1 MGRYT
6 QYGCLYLYF
15 DPRPKTKKEDLYD
28 REKELEQFFKA
39 LSYAPLIVVTGL
51 RRTGKTSFVNVALSE
66 CGCPFAFLDLRGLP
80 FNPSYVD
87 IVRRLEAA
95 FRRIDRKWIS
105 DLSEAL
111 KHLKGVSVLGSEL
124 SFEWGKAGVDLA
136 EFFGEI
142 DSCAAEKKKKFVIAF
157 DEIQVIRGDKWML
170 RFLAHVVDSYHN
182 IVVGVTGS
190 EVGVLFDFLGFDQP
204 DSPLYGRHF
213 VQVQMKNFSAGMAKE
228 FLVSGFKQIK
238 LEPSAEVLEYA
249 IKRLDGVPGWLTLF
263 GVRCRDRNACSKE
276 LVDEVASEAGKLA
289 REEVLKI
296 VALSR
301 RYGVA
306 LNFLAKIGEASW
318 SQIKSVIE
326 TKEARSVT
334 NHAVT
339 TILRNLC
346 NMGIIMETDNRYVI
360 SDTLLI
366 EGIREEPLTE

>member
-6 QYGCLYLYF
+6 QYGCLYMYF
-15 DPRPKTKKEDLYD
+15 DPRPKIKKEDLYD
-28 REKELEQFFKA
+28 REKELEQFFKVLA
-39 LSYAPLIVVTGL
+39 YAPLIVVIGL
-51 RRTGKTSFVNVALSE
+51 RRTGKTSFVNVALGE
-66 CGCPFAFLDLRGLP
+66 CGCPFAILDLRGLP
-80 FNPSYVD
+80 FNPSYADV
-87 IVRRLEAA
+87 VRRLEAA
-95 FRRIDRKWIS
+95 FRRIDRKWFS

-136 EFFGEI
+136 ELFGQIE
-142 DSCAAEKKKKFVIAF
+142 SWAAKKKKKFVIAF

-182 IVVGVTGS
+182 VVVVVTGS

-213 VQVQMKNFSAGMAKE
+213 VQVQMKNFSASMAKE

-238 LEPSAEVLEYA
+238 LEPSSEVLEYA

-263 GVRCRDRNACSKE
+263 GVKCRDRNACSRE

-296 VALSR
+296 VAFSR
-301 RYGVA
+301 RYGVI
-306 LNFLAKIGEASW
+306 LNFIAKVGEASW
-318 SQIKSVIE
+318 SEIKSVIE
-326 TKEARSVT
+326 MREARSVT
-334 NHAVT
+334 NYAVST
-339 TILRNLC
+339 LIRNLV
-346 NMGIIMETDNRYVI
+346 NMGVIWKTDSKYAI
-360 SDTLLI
+360 SDALLI
-366 EGIREEPLTE
+366 EGIREEPLPE

>member
-157 DEIQVIRGDKWML
+157 DEIQVVRGDKWML

>member
-1 MGRYT
+1 
-6 QYGCLYLYF
+6 LYF

>member
-1 MGRYT
+1 M
-6 QYGCLYLYF
+6 YF

-39 LSYAPLIVVTGL
+39 LSYAPLVVVTGL
-51 RRTGKTSFVNVALSE
+51 RRTGKTSFVNVALVE
-66 CGCPFAFLDLRGLP
+66 CGCPFAILDLRGLP
-80 FNPSYVD
+80 FNPSYADV
-87 IVRRLEAA
+87 VRRLEAA
-95 FRRIDRKWIS
+95 FRQIDRKWFF
-105 DLSEAL
+105 DLAEAL

-136 EFFGEI
+136 ELFAEI
-142 DSCAAEKKKKFVIAF
+142 DGWAAKKKRKFLIAF
-157 DEIQVIRGDKWML
+157 DEIQIIRGDKWML

-182 IVVGVTGS
+182 VIVVVTGS

-204 DSPLYGRHF
+204 ESPLYGRHF
-213 VQVQMKNFSAGMAKE
+213 VQVQMKNFSASMAKD

-238 LEPSAEVLEYA
+238 LEPSLEVLEYA
-249 IKRLDGVPGWLTLF
+249 VKRLDGVPGWLTLF
-263 GVRCRDRNACSKE
+263 GVRCRDRNACSRE

-301 RYGVA
+301 RYGVI
-306 LNFLAKIGEASW
+306 LNFITKVEEASW

-334 NHAVT
+334 NHAVST
-339 TILRNLC
+339 LIRNLV
-346 NMGIIMETDNRYVI
+346 NMGIILETDSKYAI
-360 SDTLLI
+360 SDSLLI
-366 EGIREEPLTE
+366 EGIREEPLPE

>member
-157 DEIQVIRGDKWML
+157 DEIQVVRGDKWML

-339 TILRNLC
+339 TILRNLY

-366 EGIREEPLTE
+366 EGIREEPLPE

>member
-1 MGRYT
+1 MGRCT
-6 QYGCLYLYF
+6 RYGCLYVYF

-51 RRTGKTSFVNVALSE
+51 RRTGKTSFVNVAVGE
-66 CGCPFAFLDLRGLP
+66 CGCPSAILDLRGLP
-80 FNPSYVD
+80 FNPSSADV
-87 IVRRLEAA
+87 VRRLEAA
-95 FRRIDRKWIS
+95 FRRIDRKWFS

-111 KHLKGVSVLGSEL
+111 RHLKGVSVLGSEL

-136 EFFGEI
+136 ELFGEI
-142 DSCAAEKKKKFVIAF
+142 DSWAEKKKKKFVIAF

-170 RFLAHVVDSYHN
+170 RFLAHVADSYHN
-182 IVVGVTGS
+182 VVVVVTGS

-204 DSPLYGRHF
+204 PSPLYGRHF
-213 VQVQMKNFSAGMAKE
+213 VQVQMKNFSASMAKE

-238 LEPSAEVLEYA
+238 LEPSLEVLEYVV
-249 IKRLDGVPGWLTLF
+249 KRLDGVPGWLTLF
-263 GVRCRDRNACSKE
+263 GVRCRDRNACSRE

-301 RYGVA
+301 RYGVI
-306 LNFLAKIGEASW
+306 LNFVAKVGEASW
-318 SQIKSVIE
+318 SQIKSVVE

-334 NHAVT
+334 NHAVST
-339 TILRNLC
+339 LIRNLV
-346 NMGIIMETDNRYVI
+346 NMGIMLESDSKYAI
-360 SDTLLI
+360 SDALLI
-366 EGIREEPLTE
+366 EGIREEPLPE

>member
-1 MGRYT
+1 V
-6 QYGCLYLYF
+6 YF

-51 RRTGKTSFVNVALSE
+51 RRTGKTSFVNVAVGE
-66 CGCPFAFLDLRGLP
+66 CGCPSAILDLRGLP
-80 FNPSYVD
+80 FNPSSADV
-87 IVRRLEAA
+87 VRRLEAA
-95 FRRIDRKWIS
+95 FRRIDRKWFS

-111 KHLKGVSVLGSEL
+111 RHLKGVSVLGSEL

-136 EFFGEI
+136 ELFGEI
-142 DSCAAEKKKKFVIAF
+142 DSWAEKKKKKFVIAF

-170 RFLAHVVDSYHN
+170 RFLAHVADSYHN
-182 IVVGVTGS
+182 VVVVVTGS

-204 DSPLYGRHF
+204 PSPLYGRHF
-213 VQVQMKNFSAGMAKE
+213 VQVQMKNFSASMAKE

-238 LEPSAEVLEYA
+238 LEPSLEVLEYVV
-249 IKRLDGVPGWLTLF
+249 KRLDGVPGWLTLF
-263 GVRCRDRNACSKE
+263 GVRCRDRNACSRE

-301 RYGVA
+301 RYGVI
-306 LNFLAKIGEASW
+306 LNFVAKVGEASW
-318 SQIKSVIE
+318 SQIKSVVE

-334 NHAVT
+334 NHAVST
-339 TILRNLC
+339 LIRNLV
-346 NMGIIMETDNRYVI
+346 NMGIMLESDSKYAI
-360 SDTLLI
+360 SDALLI
-366 EGIREEPLTE
+366 EGIREEPLPE

>member
-1 MGRYT
+1 M
-6 QYGCLYLYF
+6 YF
-15 DPRPKTKKEDLYD
+15 DPRPKTKTEDLHD
-28 REKELEQFFKA
+28 REKELDQFSKA

-51 RRTGKTSFVNVALSE
+51 RRTGKTSFVNVALGE
-66 CGCPFAFLDLRGLP
+66 CGCPFAILDLRGLP
-80 FNPSYVD
+80 FNPSHAD

-95 FRRIDRKWIS
+95 FRRIDRKWFS

-124 SFEWGKAGVDLA
+124 NFEWGKAGMDLA
-136 EFFGEI
+136 ELFSEI
-142 DSCAAEKKKKFVIAF
+142 DSWGAKKKKKFVIAF
-157 DEIQVIRGDKWML
+157 DEIQIIRGDKWML

-182 IVVGVTGS
+182 VVAVLTGS

-213 VQVQMKNFSAGMAKE
+213 VQLQMQNFSASMAKE

-238 LEPSAEVLEYA
+238 LEPNLGLLEYA

-263 GVRCRDRNACSKE
+263 GVRCRERTVCSRA

-296 VALSR
+296 VAFSR
-301 RYGVA
+301 RYGVI
-306 LNFLAKIGEASW
+306 LNFIAKVGEASW

-326 TKEARSVT
+326 MKEARSVT
-334 NHAVT
+334 NHAVST
-339 TILRNLC
+339 LIRNLV
-346 NMGIIMETDNRYVI
+346 NMGVILGADGKYAI
-360 SDTLLI
+360 SDALLI
-366 EGIREEPLTE
+366 EGIKEEPLPE